1 MRSTLP
7 LDELRHP
14 LERPAFLISA
24 FLNVVICAGA
34 IVLVFRG
41 GDRLFAIVPF
51 MARFQNEI
59 RAIALTAVFAPPL
72 LVSARNMR
80 LARVRGGSIKTS
92 PTQFPLIHDTFAD
105 LCIRA
110 GVEAPP
116 TLWITHEAVDV
127 WAHSFS
133 AWQREY
139 AVLGYDAMEADTSHL
154 KDVWSFLLAREIGRL
169 ALGHTRWW
177 DELFLAYV
185 ERLPWVRRPL
195 RHVRTYSLDRI
206 AAHLVPDGVRGLI
219 IRASGRRPLPAVNV
233 PEQIRYALSIGG
245 FWFRVSGA
253 IQEEVHPALRMR
265 YLYRQGFFDLE
276 ADLARF
282 EAAAAARAEAA
293 AREAAAQGAPA
304 ARGSSARADGAA
316 RGASARETGT
326 EGRRTADPSW
336 GSSGAE
342 G

>member
-24 FLNVVICAGA
+24 FLNVVICFGA
-34 IVLVFRG
+34 VVLVFRG
-41 GDRLFAIVPF
+41 GAWLFSLIPV

-139 AVLGYDAMEADTSHL
+139 VVLGYDAMEADTSHL

-195 RHVRTYSLDRI
+195 RQIRSYSLDRI
-206 AAHLVPDGVRGLI
+206 GAHLVPHGVRGLI
-219 IRASGRRPLPAVNV
+219 IRASGRRPLPSVNV
-233 PEQIRYALSIGG
+233 AEQIHYALSVGG
-245 FWFRVSGA
+245 IWFRLSSLM
-253 IQEEVHPALRMR
+253 QEEAHPARRLQK
-265 YLYRQGFFDLE
+265 LYSDGYFDLDADDRRFRAVQE
-276 ADLARF
+276 ARRQAAE
-282 EAAAAARAEAA
+282 EAAGTGAEAGPTTKS
-293 AREAAAQGAPA
+293 E
-304 ARGSSARADGAA
+304 
-316 RGASARETGT
+316 
-326 EGRRTADPSW
+326 PSLTRPR
-336 GSSGAE
+336 
-342 G
+342 